1 MDVARLVVIGA
12 TITNMK
18 RTSSTTIVTAVAA
31 SGVISWIVLT
41 FWRRAGHSLP
51 PVSWMA
57 VIVMLVIALGLL
69 LAGWPVGQVTREARE
84 RAADRAAG
92 REPKTNSKRHVDPL
106 RAARTF
112 VLAQAAT
119 ITGSLLTGW
128 YGATVFVILT
138 GPLVEARLAQ
148 LWPAGAAALAALI
161 LLFVGVIVEWFCQLP
176 PSDTPEGELAN

>member
-1 MDVARLVVIGA
+1 
-12 TITNMK
+12 MK
-18 RTSSTTIVTAVAA
+18 RTSVTTILITIAA
-31 SGVISWIVLT
+31 SGVLSWIVLT

-57 VIVMLVIALGLL
+57 VIVMVVISIALLI
-69 LAGWPVGQVTREARE
+69 AGWPVGQVTREARE
-84 RAADRAAG
+84 AAEKRAEGKNEKPAR
-92 REPKTNSKRHVDPL
+92 RHHVDPL

-128 YGATVFVILT
+128 YAATVFVLLT

-148 LWPAGAAALAALI
+148 LWPAGAATLAAL
-161 LLFVGVIVEWFCQLP
+161 LLMAVGVIVEWFCQLP